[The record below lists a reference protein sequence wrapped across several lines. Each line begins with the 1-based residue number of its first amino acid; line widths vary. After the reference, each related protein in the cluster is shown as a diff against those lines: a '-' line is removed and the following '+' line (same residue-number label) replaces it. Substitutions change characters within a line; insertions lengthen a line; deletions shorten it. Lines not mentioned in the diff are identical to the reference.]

1 MFFHY
6 ANHESKESKT
16 THIHKLDKYIFH
28 TSNDSKSV
36 VIVSDANIKNN
47 VTISIAHVHSL
58 LNSVKKTIHYVVNIM
73 FTEAE
78 LFTIRCDINQAI
90 QIPNVIYIIIVI
102 DTIHIAHYI
111 FDSLIYPY

>member
-1 MFFHY
+1 M
-6 ANHESKESKT
+6 
-16 THIHKLDKYIFH
+16 FH

-58 LNSVKKTIHYVVNIM
+58 LNPVKKTVHHAVNIM
-73 FTEAE
+73 STEAE
-78 LFTIRCDINQAI
+78 LFAIRCDINQTI
-90 QIPNVIYIIIVI
+90 QIPNVMHIIVVT

-111 FDSLIYPY
+111 LTL